1 MRGQLAFLPG
11 ARPADIGRVG
21 LRKAAASEV
30 QVPLVGCGCHALQLA
45 PKHVLP
51 VRPDRTA
58 PGSSSDSSP
67 SSPCSSEAAAAR
79 GGPRAPSPERAE
91 LTRQLREPLGRARK
105 LVRHYVRS
113 SDSFKEL
120 QADAT
125 EANAPVLSFATET
138 VTRWNSTVDL
148 LARELFNDRALAVS
162 AAKRGERAGVERLSP
177 AGKQLQLELCAVLQ
191 PRRQATKML
200 EGGGQKGRVSHYL
213 PVWERLRLSLANP
226 GPLPLPAELREVF
239 PQGVSAEA
247 LQPLPKKLR
256 AWLAKDLKRIRAKH
270 MAGTT
275 GAQLVLAA
283 TFLDPRFKDFPRQA
297 GEPGP
302 VWCTDQELQ
311 ATRAF
316 VKVEAARAAE
326 QFPAL
331 VEQHKRA
338 AAMPD
343 NQPLAAFAPP
353 PAKRARRA
361 RRVVAEDEPVAAAV
375 SAAAAAP
382 PAPRPPRRLAPQT
395 SAEEFLFGGSTS
407 ASASSGAAPRAA
419 VAALE
424 AGIESQLVRFHAL
437 PQVELATLDL
447 CSWWKEHAWQF
458 PHLAVFAKHLLGL
471 PASTAALERLFS
483 AAGRAVTHRRARL
496 QDASA
501 ANLIFGHANV
511 RRGHTGC

>member
-21 LRKAAASEV
+21 LRKAAAAEV

-45 PKHVLP
+45 PKPVLP

-67 SSPCSSEAAAAR
+67 SSPCSSEAAPAR

-105 LVRHYVRS
+105 LARHYVRS

-191 PRRQATKML
+191 PLRQATKML
-200 EGGGQKGRVSHYL
+200 EGDGQKGRVSLYL

-226 GPLPLPAELREVF
+226 GPLPLLAGCGRCSRKGLAPR
-239 PQGVSAEA
+239 PCS
-247 LQPLPKKLR
+247 PCPKKLR

-331 VEQHKRA
+331 VARKRA

-424 AGIESQLVRFHAL
+424 ADIESQRSRRWSWPLWTFAPGGRSMPGSSLIWPCL
-437 PQVELATLDL
+437 PSICWGCLRPQPPWSACSLRLGGRSHTAGLASRTL
-447 CSWWKEHAWQF
+447 
-458 PHLAVFAKHLLGL
+458 P
-471 PASTAALERLFS
+471 PR
-483 AAGRAVTHRRARL
+483 
-496 QDASA
+496 
-501 ANLIFGHANV
+501 I
-511 RRGHTGC
+511 